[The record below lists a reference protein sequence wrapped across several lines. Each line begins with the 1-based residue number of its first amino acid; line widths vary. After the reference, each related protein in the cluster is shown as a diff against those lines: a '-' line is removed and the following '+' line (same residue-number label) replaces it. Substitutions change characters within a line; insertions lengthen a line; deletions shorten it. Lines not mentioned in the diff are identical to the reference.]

1 MGLFVDV
8 SANLHAGV
16 IWPRFRY
23 KLGARCEFQ
32 SVGTF
37 INCFLTGHLLV
48 FRLHCGADSCWLTSF
63 FLLSRDALSR
73 TARRRFGRGLIA
85 SCAKWSAAVSS
96 RSAESF
102 IQRTSLRPC
111 SHGIRIDTLPASACS
126 NGQGAL
132 LRKSAQGHPGSRLPL
147 ISPSGGCW
155 RRTAPLP
162 ARSSAARAA
171 SRPARSSCPGP

>member
-1 MGLFVDV
+1 MRISECRNFYQLLSDGPSPRISASSRGRFLLAYFV
-8 SANLHAGV
+8 
-16 IWPRFRY
+16 
-23 KLGARCEFQ
+23 
-32 SVGTF
+32 
-37 INCFLTGHLLV
+37 
-48 FRLHCGADSCWLTSF
+48 

-126 NGQGAL
+126 SGQGAL

-147 ISPSGGCW
+147 ISPSGGCR

-162 ARSSAARAA
+162 ARSSAARAV